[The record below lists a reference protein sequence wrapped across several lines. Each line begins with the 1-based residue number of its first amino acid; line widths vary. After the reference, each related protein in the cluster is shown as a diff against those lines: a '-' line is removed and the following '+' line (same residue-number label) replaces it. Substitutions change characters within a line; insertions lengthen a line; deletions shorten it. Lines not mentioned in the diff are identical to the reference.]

1 MIGIVWATKAGQR
14 AAQRLAEAWPGECT
28 VHNGLHLREAWEASD
43 AIVAFLAVGATVRLI
58 APLLRDKSTDPGV
71 VCVDEAGRF
80 AVALLGGHAGGA
92 NELAARV
99 AEVLGAQPVVT
110 TGTDATGVTGLD
122 ALGFAVADPAMVAP
136 VTRAMLDGEPIAWHA
151 DATWPLPPLPP
162 NVVTA
167 PDARHAVVISDR
179 VVHVKETAALV
190 LHPPSLV
197 LGIGASRGVGEVELA
212 ELVDRVLGEAGLAA
226 SSVRCIATA
235 DIKADEAGL
244 VAFARAR
251 GWRLETYP
259 ASALSQ
265 VDVPHPSEVVA
276 RAVGTPSVS
285 EAAAL
290 LSARIHGRDAELV
303 VPKTASAMA
312 TVAVARL
319 TPRGRLTIIG
329 LGPGAADLRTPRA
342 TARLRSASIV
352 VGLDQYVDQIK
363 PLLSHGVRIVASGL
377 GAEEERARTAVLLA
391 REGHAVALIGS
402 GDAGIYAMASPA
414 LEFAG
419 DDIDVEVVP
428 GVTAAIAAASLLG
441 APLGHD
447 HASISLSDLHTPW
460 EAIERRL
467 ESAARADLVVCLYN
481 PRSARRTEQLPEAL
495 RILGK
500 HRPPTTPVGVV
511 REASRAGE
519 RVLLTTLAEVNPED
533 VDMSTVVIV
542 GASTTRNVNGR
553 MVTPRGYQWMPE

>member
-1 MIGIVWATKAGQR
+1 
-14 AAQRLAEAWPGECT
+14 
-28 VHNGLHLREAWEASD
+28 
-43 AIVAFLAVGATVRLI
+43 
-58 APLLRDKSTDPGV
+58 
-71 VCVDEAGRF
+71 
-80 AVALLGGHAGGA
+80 
-92 NELAARV
+92 
-99 AEVLGAQPVVT
+99 
-110 TGTDATGVTGLD
+110 
-122 ALGFAVADPAMVAP
+122 VADPAMVAP

-167 PDARHAVVISDR
+167 PDTRHAVVVTDR
-179 VVHVKETAALV
+179 VVHVKETAVLV

-197 LGIGASRGVGEVELA
+197 LGIGASRGVGEAELA

-251 GWRLETYP
+251 GWTLETYP

-290 LSARIHGRDAELV
+290 LSARSHGRDAELV
-303 VPKTASAMA
+303 VPKTASTMA
-312 TVAVARL
+312 TVAMARL

-329 LGPGAADLRTPRA
+329 LGPGAGDLRTPRA

-377 GAEEERARTAVLLA
+377 GAEEERARAAVLLA

-441 APLGHD
+441 APLGPRPRLHLAVRPA
-447 HASISLSDLHTPW
+447 HAVGGDRAPARIGGPGRP
-460 EAIERRL
+460 RRVPL
-467 ESAARADLVVCLYN
+467 QSAQRPPHRAAARGAAD
-481 PRSARRTEQLPEAL
+481 PRQAPSTHDTRGRGTGGVPRGRT
-495 RILGK
+495 
-500 HRPPTTPVGVV
+500 
-511 REASRAGE
+511 RAAHD
-519 RVLLTTLAEVNPED
+519 LAEVNPED
-533 VDMSTVVIV
+533 VDMSTLVIV